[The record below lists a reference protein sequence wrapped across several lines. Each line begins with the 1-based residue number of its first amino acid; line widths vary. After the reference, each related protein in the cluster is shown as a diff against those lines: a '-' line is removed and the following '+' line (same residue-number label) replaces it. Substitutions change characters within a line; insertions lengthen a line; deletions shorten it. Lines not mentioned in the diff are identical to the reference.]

1 MRYKRLGD
9 LLISA
14 GLLTE
19 EQLNDALIMQK
30 NSEVRER
37 LGKVLINEGFIT
49 ESQLIEALRM
59 QLGIDFI
66 DLGSFSID
74 PEMVEQLPKSIAKKH
89 GIVPVRISHDTL
101 YIAMKDPLDF
111 MAIEEVRNA
120 TKKKVVPMIS
130 SEGAVDRAI
139 STLYGNEGAAKAIA
153 QMRLEAGLNTEAE
166 PERDD
171 SIDKDNSNAPTIRL
185 VNSIIERAVTEK
197 ASDIHLEPTSSDMRI
212 RMRVDGQLHNVLN
225 IPKDLR
231 DTVIARLKVMAK
243 MDISER
249 RVPQDGR
256 SSIKIKSVGVDLRL
270 SSLPTIYGEK
280 IVIRLLSRE
289 EAMLDRKG
297 IGMRNED
304 SKKLDK
310 LMGQNSGVIL
320 IVGPTGS
327 GKSSTMYTL
336 IKELTSEHTNLITL
350 EDPVEYNIDG
360 ITQVQINEKTGMTFA
375 SGLRAI
381 LRQDP
386 DIICIGEIR
395 DGETAEI
402 AMRAA
407 MTGHL
412 VISTMHTED
421 AISAIDR
428 LKDMGVEP
436 YLIAGGLRGIISQRL
451 LRKVCPNCK
460 ESYVP
465 KEEQRIL
472 TGIKLPEG
480 KEYFHGKGCP
490 VCFHSGYRGRSGVFE
505 ILNMN
510 DRLRRCIAE
519 NKDKQQLR
527 QAVDESDFVPMI
539 LNAQKLI
546 EEGLTTVEEVYRTI
560 SRID

>member
-1 MRYKRLGD
+1 M
-9 LLISA
+9 
-14 GLLTE
+14 
-19 EQLNDALIMQK
+19 
-30 NSEVRER
+30 
-37 LGKVLINEGFIT
+37 
-49 ESQLIEALRM
+49 
-59 QLGIDFI
+59 
-66 DLGSFSID
+66 
-74 PEMVEQLPKSIAKKH
+74 
-89 GIVPVRISHDTL
+89 
-101 YIAMKDPLDF
+101 
-111 MAIEEVRNA
+111 
-120 TKKKVVPMIS
+120 
-130 SEGAVDRAI
+130 
-139 STLYGNEGAAKAIA
+139 
-153 QMRLEAGLNTEAE
+153 
-166 PERDD
+166 
-171 SIDKDNSNAPTIRL
+171 
-185 VNSIIERAVTEK
+185 
-197 ASDIHLEPTSSDMRI
+197 
-212 RMRVDGQLHNVLN
+212 
-225 IPKDLR
+225 
-231 DTVIARLKVMAK
+231 
-243 MDISER
+243 
-249 RVPQDGR
+249 
-256 SSIKIKSVGVDLRL
+256 DLRL

-375 SGLRAI
+375 RGLRAI

-395 DGETAEI
+395 DGETAKI

-460 ESYVP
+460 ESYFP